1 MKVSEIR
8 ELTTPELHARL
19 KDEKDKLLK
28 FRMNHAVSSI
38 ERPSDITDAR
48 RNIARLRTILR
59 ERQLQE

>member
-8 ELTTPELHARL
+8 ELTTPELYARL

-28 FRMNHAVSSI
+28 FRMNHAVSAI

>member
-8 ELTTPELHARL
+8 ELTTPELLARL
-19 KDEKDKLLK
+19 KDEKDKLVK
-28 FRMNHAVSSI
+28 FRLNHAVSAI

-48 RNIARLRTILR
+48 RNIARLKTVIR